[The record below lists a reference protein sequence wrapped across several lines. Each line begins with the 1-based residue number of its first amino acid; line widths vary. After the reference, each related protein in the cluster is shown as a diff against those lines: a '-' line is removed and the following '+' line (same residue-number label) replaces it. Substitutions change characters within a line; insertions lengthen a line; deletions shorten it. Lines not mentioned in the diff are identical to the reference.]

1 MPKNLL
7 PRRIITALKL
17 SFGLWILGVI
27 FFIPV
32 IFFGFNL
39 ATLIKI
45 ALYMEPS
52 VVILISLLYL
62 KRINRN
68 DSFKEGVVFGVLLV
82 LTHLPSDLIFMLLFF
97 KQGLIIF
104 VSSWGVLFYGEM
116 LLSSVIAGLLFNK
129 INKST
134 HLH

>member
-1 MPKNLL
+1 MLKNLL

-17 SFGLWILGVI
+17 SFGFWILGVI

-39 ATLIKI
+39 ATWIKI
-45 ALYMEPS
+45 ALFMEPS

-62 KRINRN
+62 IRINRSG
-68 DSFKEGVVFGVLLV
+68 SFKEGVLFGLLLV
-82 LTHLPSDLIFMLLFF
+82 STHLPIDFIFIFLFF

-104 VSSWGVLFYGEM
+104 VSFWGVLFYWEM
-116 LLSSVIAGLLFNK
+116 LLFSVIAGLFFKN
-129 INKST
+129 INKSA